1 MHALDRARARASI
14 RAAAHGVFRALVPV
28 RTGGLPNELRVWVMP
43 PRIPPPAQEFEKGDE
58 EVGTPREDEE
68 EEEFEKEE
76 DHYAGRWPCIH
87 SHCLCCVRAISWCR
101 FPLGNTSKVAWKI
114 PFVICSVGVALLI
127 YYTATRAATITAQE
141 NSAG

>member
-1 MHALDRARARASI
+1 VRSHTGTRARPRASN
-14 RAAAHGVFRALVPV
+14 GVFRALVPV
-28 RTGGLPNELRVWVMP
+28 RTGGLPNELRVSRVMP

-68 EEEFEKEE
+68 ELEKEE

-114 PFVICSVGVALLI
+114 PFFICSVGVALLI